1 MINTDPTKKRWW
13 TQVFVKG
20 KQFLS
25 LLRHTSCYS
34 YNQEV
39 FDTTMRKQTQVR
51 HEFQTSCY
59 TFMSVSCH
67 FPSILPVILSCLS
80 VVIFLRDFP
89 LYFHASQLSF
99 SFETSGYTFSCHFPS
114 RLPVML
120 SCLSV
125 VIFLFV
131 NIDYILNISVV

>member
-1 MINTDPTKKRWW
+1 MMINIDPTKKRWW

-67 FPSILPVILSCLS
+67 FPSRLPVILSCLS
-80 VVIFLRDFP
+80 IVLFLRDFR
-89 LYFHASQLSF
+89 LYFQLSF
-99 SFETSGYTFSCHFPS
+99 FFETSGYAFMPVSCHFPFCKY
-114 RLPVML
+114 RLYTQYFCRLVR
-120 SCLSV
+120 
-125 VIFLFV
+125 
-131 NIDYILNISVV
+131 